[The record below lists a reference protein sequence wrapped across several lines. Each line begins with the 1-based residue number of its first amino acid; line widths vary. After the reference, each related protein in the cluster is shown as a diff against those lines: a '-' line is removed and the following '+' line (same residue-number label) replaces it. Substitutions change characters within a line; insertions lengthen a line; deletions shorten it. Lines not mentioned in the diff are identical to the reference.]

1 MASTITA
8 PPPSP
13 LSDAQRGKRFVMNV
27 FWNWVGVGVSIVSG
41 LLLSPYMIQKLGPEG
56 YGVWALSF
64 ALVEYYWFLD
74 LGFRS
79 ATVKY
84 VAHYWATREFSKV
97 AEVVNTGVTFA
108 GITAAIMFVTVAIG
122 ARFVDRFFQVSA
134 AYRESFFVLIVLVSL
149 SWCVSVVF
157 SLFGA
162 CLEALQRFDYYNRI
176 VVVTTTIRAP
186 GTLLLLYLGHGLV
199 AIGILVVSSQILGY
213 MLHFYYFRKV
223 FPEYRIS
230 FRGSRLSMLKQMGRY
245 GIHNFLGNISTQLLT
260 QGPPILIGHFQP
272 AAFVGYFQIPVR
284 LLQYT
289 GEAVGR
295 IGIITNANTAELVA
309 KGETRALSNLAVYT
323 NRYCVTLFMPLAIL
337 FFSHGPAFFERWI
350 PKAAAFVIPLMP
362 ILLTAYV
369 IAIVGQFSSSML
381 LMGLARYQWYSRGL
395 LAEAVVSFSALIYVL
410 PRYGIIGAAW
420 VTAIAMVLNRGLFL
434 PWLVSRVMNFR
445 YLWFINSIYT
455 RPVLVGIP
463 VYALAVWL
471 GMTILPGRTWGQ
483 LFEVSV
489 VVGGL
494 YYALAF
500 LFCLPADHKE
510 LVREWVGR
518 KLARA

>member
-1 MASTITA
+1 MASTIAA
-8 PPPSP
+8 PPSE
-13 LSDAQRGKRFVMNV
+13 SQRGKRFVMNV
-27 FWNWVGVGVSIVSG
+27 FWNWLGVGVSIISG
-41 LLLSPYMIQKLGPEG
+41 LLLSPYMIHKLGPEG

-79 ATVKY
+79 ATVKF
-84 VAHYWATREFSKV
+84 VAHYWAKAEFDKV

-108 GITAAIMFVTVAIG
+108 GITAGFMFIVVAVG
-122 ARFVDRFFQVSA
+122 ARYVDRFFHVSP
-134 AYRESFFVLIVLVSL
+134 AYRNSFVILVLLVSF

-176 VVVTTTIRAP
+176 VVITTTIRAP
-186 GTLLLLYLGHGLV
+186 GTLLLLYLGHGLIE
-199 AIGILVVSSQILGY
+199 IGILVISSQILGF

-230 FRGSRLSMLKQMGRY
+230 VRGSSYPMLKQMGGY
-245 GIHNFLGNISTQLLT
+245 GIHNFLGNISTQVLN
-260 QGPPILIGHFQP
+260 QGPPILIGHFLE
-272 AAFVGYFQIPVR
+272 AAFVGYFQIPIR

-309 KGETRALSNLAVYT
+309 RGEMSALSQIAVYT
-323 NRYCVTLFMPLAIL
+323 NRYCVAIFMPLALL
-337 FFSHGPAFFERWI
+337 FYTYGGAFFQLWI
-350 PKAAAFVIPLMP
+350 PRAASQVTPLMP

-395 LAEAVVSFSALIYVL
+395 LVEAIATFGALIWVL

-420 VTAIAMVLNRGLFL
+420 VSAIAMVLNRGLFL
-434 PWLVSRVMNFR
+434 PWLVSRVMNFGYPWFMNAI
-445 YLWFINSIYT
+445 YL
-455 RPVLVGIP
+455 RPVVAALP
-463 VYALAVWL
+463 VAALAVWL
-471 GMTILPGRTWGQ
+471 SRTVLPGRTWIELCAAAVCIGAT
-483 LFEVSV
+483 
-489 VVGGL
+489 

-500 LFCLPADHKE
+500 LICLPREHKAV
-510 LVREWVGR
+510 LQTWVGR
-518 KLARA
+518 RFGFAAA